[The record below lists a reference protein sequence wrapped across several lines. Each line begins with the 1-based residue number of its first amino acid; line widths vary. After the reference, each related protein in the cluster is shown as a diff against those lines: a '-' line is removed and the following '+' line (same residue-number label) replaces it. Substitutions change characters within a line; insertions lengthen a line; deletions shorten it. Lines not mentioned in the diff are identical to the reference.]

1 MEDPLELVALAQEHG
16 DKGAI
21 ARLISMIERSATTGH
36 YDLEEWVTRQGESGF
51 VVGFTGAPGSGKS
64 TLVDRVIGQIRA
76 IDDRVAVVAVDP
88 SSPFSGGAILGDR
101 VRMQSHTQDPGV
113 YIRSLATR
121 GHLGG
126 LTVSVPRIVRL
137 LEALAFPWVLIETVG
152 VGQVEIEITGEADA
166 TVVVINPGWGDSI
179 QANKAGLME
188 IADIFVI
195 NKADRAGVR
204 DTRRDLEN
212 MLELG
217 ASEHRP
223 PIIETT
229 ATSGDGVVS
238 LFETLAEL
246 KATLDANGELARRRG
261 ARRLAEFDRLVM
273 ATLRQAAGRVA
284 QGNELRERVRDGS
297 LTPSKAAVELVDLI
311 AISLRGEKEKEES

>member
-1 MEDPLELVALAQEHG
+1 MEDPKELIALVQEHD

-21 ARLISMIERSATTGH
+21 ARLISMVERPSSRERQ
-36 YDLEEWVTRQGESGF
+36 DLEDWLAGQAEAGF
-51 VVGFTGAPGSGKS
+51 VVGVTGAPGSGKS
-64 TLVDRVIGQIRA
+64 TLVDRLLGQIRA
-76 IDDRVAVVAVDP
+76 TDERVAVLAVDP

-101 VRMQSHTQDPGV
+101 VRMQGHTQDAGV

-137 LEALAFPWVLIETVG
+137 LEALSFPWVLVETVG

-166 TVVVINPGWGDSI
+166 TVVVVNPGWGDSI

-195 NKADRAGVR
+195 NKADRPGLR

-212 MLELG
+212 MLEM
-217 ASEHRP
+217 SPSDRRP
-223 PIIETT
+223 PIVETT
-229 ATSGDGVVS
+229 ATNGEGVDA
-238 LFETLAEL
+238 LFATLAEF
-246 KATLDANGELARRRG
+246 KGELEASGELSRRRA

-273 ATLRQAAGRVA
+273 ATLHQAVERAMSGSD
-284 QGNELRERVRDGS
+284 LRERVRDGS
-297 LTPSKAAVELVDLI
+297 LTPLKAAAELVGSRDV
-311 AISLRGEKEKEES
+311 SLEREERE

>member
-1 MEDPLELVALAQEHG
+1 MQEHD

-21 ARLISMIERSATTGH
+21 ARLISMVERPSSRERQ
-36 YDLEEWVTRQGESGF
+36 DLEDWLAGQAEAGF
-51 VVGFTGAPGSGKS
+51 VVGVTGAPGSGKS
-64 TLVDRVIGQIRA
+64 TLVDRLLGQIRA
-76 IDDRVAVVAVDP
+76 TDERVAVLAVDP

-101 VRMQSHTQDPGV
+101 VRMQGHTQDAGV

-137 LEALAFPWVLIETVG
+137 LEALSFPWVLVETVG

-166 TVVVINPGWGDSI
+166 TVVVVNPGWGDSI

-195 NKADRAGVR
+195 NKADRPGLR

-212 MLELG
+212 MLEM
-217 ASEHRP
+217 SPSDRRP
-223 PIIETT
+223 PIVETT
-229 ATSGDGVVS
+229 ATNGEGVDA
-238 LFETLAEL
+238 LFATLAEF
-246 KATLDANGELARRRG
+246 KGELEASGELSRRRA

-273 ATLRQAAGRVA
+273 ATLHQAVERAMSGSD
-284 QGNELRERVRDGS
+284 LRERVRDGS
-297 LTPSKAAVELVDLI
+297 LTPLKAAAELVGSIDV
-311 AISLRGEKEKEES
+311 SLEREERE

>member
-1 MEDPLELVALAQEHG
+1 LEDPKELIALVQEHD

-21 ARLISMIERSATTGH
+21 ARLISMVERPSSRERQ
-36 YDLEEWVTRQGESGF
+36 DLEDWLAGQAEAGF
-51 VVGFTGAPGSGKS
+51 VVGVTGAPGSGKS
-64 TLVDRVIGQIRA
+64 TLVDRLLGQIRA
-76 IDDRVAVVAVDP
+76 TDERVAVLAVDP

-101 VRMQSHTQDPGV
+101 VRMQGHTQDAGV

-137 LEALAFPWVLIETVG
+137 LEALSFPWVLVETVG

-166 TVVVINPGWGDSI
+166 TVVVVNPGWGDSI

-195 NKADRAGVR
+195 NKADRPGLR

-212 MLELG
+212 MLEM
-217 ASEHRP
+217 SPSDRRP
-223 PIIETT
+223 PIVETT
-229 ATSGDGVVS
+229 ATNGEGVDA
-238 LFETLAEL
+238 LFATLAEF
-246 KATLDANGELARRRG
+246 KGELEASGELSRRRA

-273 ATLRQAAGRVA
+273 ATLHQAVERAMSGSD
-284 QGNELRERVRDGS
+284 LRERVRDGS
-297 LTPSKAAVELVDLI
+297 LTPLKAAAELVGSIDV
-311 AISLRGEKEKEES
+311 SLEREERE

>member
-1 MEDPLELVALAQEHG
+1 MDNSKELIARVLDDD

-21 ARLISMIERSATTGH
+21 ARLISIVERPASREREE
-36 YDLEEWVTRQGESGF
+36 LELWLASQAETGF
-51 VVGFTGAPGSGKS
+51 VVGMTGAPGSGKS
-64 TLVDRVIGQIRA
+64 TLVDRLISQIRTS
-76 IDDRVAVVAVDP
+76 DERVAVLAVDP

-101 VRMQSHTQDPGV
+101 VRMQSHTQDAGV

-126 LTVSVPRIVRL
+126 LTVAVPRIVRL
-137 LEALAFPWVLIETVG
+137 LEALRFPWVVIETVG

-217 ASEHRP
+217 AHDHRP
-223 PIIETT
+223 PIVETV
-229 ATSGDGVVS
+229 ATGGDGVEA
-238 LFETLAEL
+238 LFEALVQL
-246 KATLDANGELARRRG
+246 KVRLQESGELSNRR
-261 ARRLAEFDRLVM
+261 ATRRLAEFDRLVM
-273 ATLRQAAGRVA
+273 STLRSTVESVA
-284 QGNELRERVRDGS
+284 ERTNLRDRVREGS
-297 LTPSKAAVELVDLI
+297 MTPVTAAAELI
-311 AISLRGEKEKEES
+311 EMIKISSNEEEGGR

>member
-1 MEDPLELVALAQEHG
+1 VQDPKELIARVHDEN

-21 ARLISMIERSATTGH
+21 ARLISTLERPASNQSR
-36 YDLEEWVTRQGESGF
+36 DLDEWLARQAESGF
-51 VVGFTGAPGSGKS
+51 VIGLTGAPGSGKS
-64 TLVDRVIGQIRA
+64 TLVDRLISEIRA
-76 IDDRVAVVAVDP
+76 SDDSVAVVAVDP

-126 LTVSVPRIVRL
+126 LTVAVPRIVRL
-137 LEALAFPWVLIETVG
+137 LEALSFPWVLIETVG

-212 MLELG
+212 MLEL
-217 ASEHRP
+217 
-223 PIIETT
+223 
-229 ATSGDGVVS
+229 
-238 LFETLAEL
+238 
-246 KATLDANGELARRRG
+246 
-261 ARRLAEFDRLVM
+261 
-273 ATLRQAAGRVA
+273 
-284 QGNELRERVRDGS
+284 
-297 LTPSKAAVELVDLI
+297 LI
-311 AISLRGEKEKEES
+311 A

>member
-1 MEDPLELVALAQEHG
+1 MEDPKELIALVQEHD

-21 ARLISMIERSATTGH
+21 ARLISMVERPSSRERQ
-36 YDLEEWVTRQGESGF
+36 DLEDWLAGQAEAGF
-51 VVGFTGAPGSGKS
+51 VVGVTGAPGSGKS
-64 TLVDRVIGQIRA
+64 TLVDRLLGQIRA
-76 IDDRVAVVAVDP
+76 TDERVAVLAVDP

-101 VRMQSHTQDPGV
+101 VRMQGHTQDAGV

-137 LEALAFPWVLIETVG
+137 LEALSFPWVLVETVG

-166 TVVVINPGWGDSI
+166 TVVVVNPGWGDSI

-195 NKADRAGVR
+195 NKADRPGLR

-212 MLELG
+212 MLEM
-217 ASEHRP
+217 SPSDRRP
-223 PIIETT
+223 PIVETT
-229 ATSGDGVVS
+229 ATNGEGVDA
-238 LFETLAEL
+238 LFATLAEF
-246 KATLDANGELARRRG
+246 KGELEASGELSRRRA

-273 ATLRQAAGRVA
+273 AMLHQAVERAMSGSD
-284 QGNELRERVRDGS
+284 LRERVRDGS
-297 LTPSKAAVELVDLI
+297 LTPLKAAAELVGSIDV
-311 AISLRGEKEKEES
+311 SLEREERE

>member
-1 MEDPLELVALAQEHG
+1 MQEHD

-21 ARLISMIERSATTGH
+21 ARLISMVERPSSRERQ
-36 YDLEEWVTRQGESGF
+36 DLEDWLAGQAEAGF
-51 VVGFTGAPGSGKS
+51 VVGVTGAPGSGKS
-64 TLVDRVIGQIRA
+64 TLVDRLLGQIRA
-76 IDDRVAVVAVDP
+76 TDERVAVLAVDP

-101 VRMQSHTQDPGV
+101 VRMQGHTQDAGV

-137 LEALAFPWVLIETVG
+137 LEALSFPWVLVETVG

-166 TVVVINPGWGDSI
+166 TVVVVNPGWGDSI

-195 NKADRAGVR
+195 NKADRPGLR

-212 MLELG
+212 MLEM
-217 ASEHRP
+217 SPSDRRP
-223 PIIETT
+223 PIVETT
-229 ATSGDGVVS
+229 ATNGEGVDA
-238 LFETLAEL
+238 LFATLAEF
-246 KATLDANGELARRRG
+246 KGELEASGELSRRRA

-273 ATLRQAAGRVA
+273 AMLHQAVERAMSGSD
-284 QGNELRERVRDGS
+284 LRERVRDGS
-297 LTPSKAAVELVDLI
+297 LTPLKAAAELVGSIDV
-311 AISLRGEKEKEES
+311 SLEREERE

>member
-1 MEDPLELVALAQEHG
+1 MDNFKELIARVLDDD

-21 ARLISMIERSATTGH
+21 ARLISIVERPSSREREE
-36 YDLEEWVTRQGESGF
+36 LEVWLSCQVETGF
-51 VVGFTGAPGSGKS
+51 VVGMTGAPGSGKS
-64 TLVDRVIGQIRA
+64 TLVDRLISQIRSH
-76 IDDRVAVVAVDP
+76 DDRVAVLAVDP

-101 VRMQSHTQDPGV
+101 VRMQNHTQDAGV

-126 LTVSVPRIVRL
+126 LTVAVPRIVRL
-137 LEALAFPWVLIETVG
+137 LEALQFPWVVIETVG

-217 ASEHRP
+217 SLDRRP
-223 PIIETT
+223 PIVETV
-229 ATSGDGVVS
+229 ATGGDGVQA
-238 LFETLAEL
+238 LFEEL
-246 KATLDANGELARRRG
+246 VHLKGALEESGELTNRR
-261 ARRLAEFDRLVM
+261 ATRRMAEFDRLVM
-273 ATLRQAAGRVA
+273 STLRNAVESVAGRS
-284 QGNELRERVRDGS
+284 NLRDRVREGS
-297 LTPSKAAVELVDLI
+297 ITPVMAAAELVGMI
-311 AISLRGEKEKEES
+311 NITSNEEEGER

>member
-1 MEDPLELVALAQEHG
+1 MEDPKELIALVQEHD

-21 ARLISMIERSATTGH
+21 ARLISMVERPSSRERQ
-36 YDLEEWVTRQGESGF
+36 DLEDWLAGQAEAGF
-51 VVGFTGAPGSGKS
+51 VVGVTGAPGSGKS
-64 TLVDRVIGQIRA
+64 TLVDRLLGQIRA
-76 IDDRVAVVAVDP
+76 TDERVAVLAVDP

-101 VRMQSHTQDPGV
+101 VRMQGHTQDAGV

-137 LEALAFPWVLIETVG
+137 LEALSFPWVLVETVG

-166 TVVVINPGWGDSI
+166 TVVVVNPGWGDSI

-195 NKADRAGVR
+195 NKADRPGLR

-212 MLELG
+212 MLEM
-217 ASEHRP
+217 SPSDRRP
-223 PIIETT
+223 PIVETT
-229 ATSGDGVVS
+229 ATNGEGVDA
-238 LFETLAEL
+238 LFATLAEF
-246 KATLDANGELARRRG
+246 KGELEASGELSRRRA

-273 ATLRQAAGRVA
+273 ATLHQAVERAMSGSD
-284 QGNELRERVRDGS
+284 LRERVRDGS
-297 LTPSKAAVELVDLI
+297 LTPLKAAAELVGSIDV
-311 AISLRGEKEKEES
+311 SLEREERE

>member
-1 MEDPLELVALAQEHG
+1 MEDPKELIARVRDQN

-21 ARLISMIERSATTGH
+21 ARLISIVERPVTNESR
-36 YDLEEWVTRQGESGF
+36 DLDEWLAQQAESGF
-51 VVGFTGAPGSGKS
+51 VIGLTGAPGSGKS
-64 TLVDRVIGQIRA
+64 TLVDRLISQIRA
-76 IDDRVAVVAVDP
+76 SDSSVAVVAVDP

-126 LTVSVPRIVRL
+126 LTVAVPRVVRL

-195 NKADRAGVR
+195 NKADRVGVR

-217 ASEHRP
+217 AHDHRP
-223 PIIETT
+223 PILETV
-229 ATSGDGVVS
+229 ATSGEGVEM
-238 LFETLAEL
+238 LFEQLTDLRDGL
-246 KATLDANGELARRRG
+246 ISSGELAKRRA
-261 ARRLAEFDRLVM
+261 ARRLAEFDRLVL
-273 ATLRQAAGRVA
+273 ATLRSAVESVTER
-284 QGNELRERVRDGS
+284 NDLRDRVREGS
-297 LTPSKAAVELVDLI
+297 LTPSKAAAELVALI
-311 AISLRGEKEKEES
+311 KLSIDDKEGV